1 MSKATAGSERGNT
14 GARSGDVVL
23 AARDLWRTYRRGS
36 EEIHAL
42 AAMNLA
48 VRAGEMVGI
57 VGRSGSGKTTFLNQV
72 GCLDRPTR
80 GSLKVLGTEI
90 TTLKEKELVA
100 FRRDRVGFIF
110 QLFYLIPTLTVRE
123 NIEMPLIFAR
133 RRDPARVEA
142 LIRKVGLEKNANAL
156 PGQLN
161 GGDMQRVA
169 IARALVNEPKLLLA
183 DEPTGRLEHQSRD
196 AIMEILRGLQ
206 REGLGIVIATHD
218 LSLAQQTDR
227 VVELKDGRI
236 VQERRESVVFATEA
250 SER

>member
-1 MSKATAGSERGNT
+1 MSER
-14 GARSGDVVL
+14 VL
-23 AARDLWRTYRRGS
+23 DARDVWRSYQRGP

-42 AAMNLA
+42 AGMSLS

-80 GSLKVLGTEI
+80 GRLSILGTEV
-90 TTLKEKELVA
+90 TTLPEKELVA
-100 FRRDRVGFIF
+100 FRRDRIGFVF

-133 RRDPARVEA
+133 RRDPARVAE
-142 LIRKVGLEKNANAL
+142 LIRKVGLEANADAL

-169 IARALVNEPKLLLA
+169 IARALVNGPKLLLA

-196 AIMEILRGLQ
+196 AIMDLLRSLQ
-206 REGLGIVIATHD
+206 REGLAVLIATHD
-218 LSLAQQTDR
+218 LSLARQTDR

-236 VQERRESVVFATEA
+236 V
-250 SER
+250 